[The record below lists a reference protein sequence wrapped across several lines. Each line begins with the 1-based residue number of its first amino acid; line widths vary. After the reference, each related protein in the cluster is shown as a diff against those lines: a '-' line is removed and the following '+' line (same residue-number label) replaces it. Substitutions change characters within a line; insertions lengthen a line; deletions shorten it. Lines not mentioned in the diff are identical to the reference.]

1 MIIELN
7 SVGSV
12 VDDQTMMVYP
22 KMLDGTIQ
30 YGVNGVPLLETCDEW
45 VESLE
50 GDDILTVIDLLQS
63 NVRRV
68 E

>member
-22 KMLDGTIQ
+22 KLEDGTIQ
-30 YGVNGVPLLETCDEW
+30 RGVNGIPLNETIGEW
-45 VESLE
+45 FSSLSNE
-50 GDDILTVIDLLQS
+50 DIVIVVNLLLKG
-63 NVRRV
+63 V
-68 E
+68 

>member
-1 MIIELN
+1 MIIELK

-22 KMLDGTIQ
+22 KMNDGTIQ
-30 YGVNGVPLLETCDEW
+30 RGVNGIPLLETSDEW

-50 GDDILTVIDLLQS
+50 GSDILTVIELLQQDLK
-63 NVRRV
+63 RV